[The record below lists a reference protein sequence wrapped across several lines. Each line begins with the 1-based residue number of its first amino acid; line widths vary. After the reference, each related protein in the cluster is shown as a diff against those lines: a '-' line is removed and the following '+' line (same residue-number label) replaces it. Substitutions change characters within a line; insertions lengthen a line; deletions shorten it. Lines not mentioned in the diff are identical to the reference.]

1 MLSFHTIR
9 SYGFYENNT
18 VRVVINIMRET
29 SRLKPWAVLG
39 TSFGIN
45 LIIGILYIWSII
57 SKALINDLG
66 WTSKQASLPYTFVT
80 VTFVIAMAIFG
91 KLQDAKG
98 PRITATIA
106 SIMMGGGIILSGA
119 LVSPVMLVITFG
131 IIAGAGIG
139 TANVS
144 TVPPAVKWFP
154 PEKKGM
160 VTGLSV
166 AGIGISAVVYSPIS
180 NALLHSVGISKTFIY
195 IGVAALVLML
205 VLSQFLTNPPAGY
218 VPARSTTAKKPDQ
231 KAISTPAADIGLR
244 GVLKT
249 SSFYRLWLMFA
260 FSASAGLMII
270 AHAAKIADVQISWQ
284 GGFYLVILLAVFNA
298 AGRILGGTVSDK
310 IGRINLMRIIFGL
323 QAINMLLFT
332 FYSNIVLL
340 AVGIAVAGLCYG
352 AGFSVFPAMAIDLY
366 GMKYFGANYGLVMTG
381 WGFGGVIGPMMA
393 AAIFDA
399 SNNYDMAYIVAGILL
414 IVTFLITFTFRK
426 KKVVVKS

>member
-1 MLSFHTIR
+1 MS
-9 SYGFYENNT
+9 G
-18 VRVVINIMRET
+18 T
-29 SRLKPWAVLG
+29 SRRKAWAVLG
-39 TSFGIN
+39 TSFVIN

-66 WTSKQASLPYTFVT
+66 WTSKQASLPYTVVT

-91 KLQDAKG
+91 KLQDTKG
-98 PRITATIA
+98 PRITSTIA
-106 SIMMGGGIILSGA
+106 SVMMGCGIILSG
-119 LVSPVMLVITFG
+119 LFVSPVMLVITFG

-180 NALLHSVGISKTFIY
+180 NALLHSGGISKTFIVLG
-195 IGVAALVLML
+195 IGALVIMIT
-205 VLSQFLTNPPAGY
+205 LSQFLTNPPEGY
-218 VPARSTTAKKPDQ
+218 VALSSGQQEKSVRR
-231 KAISTPAADIGLR
+231 AAGSLPIDIGVR
-244 GVLKT
+244 DVLKT
-249 SSFYRLWLMFA
+249 SSFYRLWLMFC

-298 AGRILGGTVSDK
+298 AGRILGGVVSDK
-310 IGRINLMRIIFGL
+310 IGRINLMRVVFGL

-332 FYSNIVLL
+332 FYSNIALL
-340 AVGIAVAGLCYG
+340 AAGIALAGLCYG

-366 GMKYFGANYGLVMTG
+366 GMKNFGANYGLVMTG
-381 WGFGGVIGPMMA
+381 WGFGGVIGPMTA
-393 AAIFDA
+393 AAVFDA
-399 SNNYDMAYIVAGILL
+399 NQNYDMAYLIAGLL
-414 IVTFLITFTFRK
+414 LVVTFLITFTFRK
-426 KKVVVKS
+426 GKAAQY

>member
-1 MLSFHTIR
+1 VNIWQFGLWLRKQIIKVEH
-9 SYGFYENNT
+9 
-18 VRVVINIMRET
+18 NIMSGT
-29 SRLKPWAVLG
+29 SRRKAWAVLG

-80 VTFVIAMAIFG
+80 VTFVIAMTIFG
-91 KLQDAKG
+91 RLQDTKG

-106 SIMMGGGIILSGA
+106 SVMMGCGIILSGL
-119 LVSPVMLVITFG
+119 LVSPVILVITFG

-139 TANVS
+139 TANVA

-180 NALLHSVGISKTFIY
+180 NALLQSVGISKTFIFLG
-195 IGVAALVLML
+195 IGALVIMV
-205 VLSQFLTNPPAGY
+205 VLSQFLVNPPVGY
-218 VPARSTTAKKPDQ
+218 KPADSGAKKKQVQKATSIPAR
-231 KAISTPAADIGLR
+231 DIGLKD
-244 GVLKT
+244 VLKT
-249 SSFYRLWLMFA
+249 SSFYRLWIMFC

-323 QAINMLLFT
+323 QAVNMLIFT

-366 GMKYFGANYGLVMTG
+366 GMKNFGANYGLVMTG
-381 WGFGGVIGPMMA
+381 WGFGGVIGPMTA
-393 AAIFDA
+393 AAIFDTTK
-399 SNNYDMAYIVAGILL
+399 NYDMAYIVAGLL
-414 IVTFLITFTFRK
+414 LVVTFLITFTFRK
-426 KKVVVKS
+426 EKAAIS

>member
-1 MLSFHTIR
+1 V
-9 SYGFYENNT
+9 ENN
-18 VRVVINIMRET
+18 IMSGT
-29 SRLKPWAVLG
+29 SPRKAWAVLG

-80 VTFVIAMAIFG
+80 VTFVIAMTIFG
-91 KLQDAKG
+91 KLQDTKG

-106 SIMMGGGIILSGA
+106 SIMMGCGIILSG
-119 LVSPVMLVITFG
+119 LFVSPVMLVITFG

-139 TANVS
+139 TANVA

-180 NALLHSVGISKTFIY
+180 NALLHSVGISKTFVFLG
-195 IGVAALVLML
+195 IGALVIM
-205 VLSQFLTNPPAGY
+205 VTLSQVLTNPPVGY
-218 VPARSTTAKKPDQ
+218 VAISSKKPEKSVRKAASIPAR
-231 KAISTPAADIGLR
+231 DIGIR
-244 GVLKT
+244 DVLKT
-249 SSFYRLWLMFA
+249 SSFYRLWLMFC

-298 AGRILGGTVSDK
+298 AGRILGGIVSDK

-323 QAINMLLFT
+323 QAVNMLLFT
-332 FYSNIVLL
+332 FYSNIALL

-366 GMKYFGANYGLVMTG
+366 GMKNFGANYGLVMTG

-399 SNNYDMAYIVAGILL
+399 SKNYDMAYIVAGLLL

-426 KKVVVKS
+426 EKVVAKS